1 MKTIGSEIDLVERDP
16 NGINAHLGTLHFNDV
31 FGEPDGVH
39 SIDCV
44 WKLSAKCFDCWKLL
58 CYNILTIFYG
68 VCIAAEWGCEF
79 AVIAFY
85 HIWIISPCMKIF
97 EINCGICQR
106 IYSTCVNCCIVPW
119 CEAFGSLFS
128 AFKK

>member
-58 CYNILTIFYG
+58 CYNILTVFYG

-79 AVIAFY
+79 AIIAFY

-106 IYSTCVNCCIVPW
+106 IYSTCVNCCIVPC
-119 CEAFGSLFS
+119 CEAFGSLFH

>member
-1 MKTIGSEIDLVERDP
+1 MSGGEIDLVNRDP
-16 NGINAHLGTLHFNDV
+16 NGLNAHLGTLHFNDV

-44 WKLSAKCFDCWKLL
+44 WKISAKCFDCWKLL
-58 CYNILTIFYG
+58 CYNIMTIVYG
-68 VCIAAEWGCEF
+68 IFIAAEWGCEF
-79 AVIAFY
+79 AIIAFY

-97 EINCGICQR
+97 EINCGLCQR
-106 IYSTCVNCCIVPW
+106 IYASCVNCCVVPC
-119 CEAFGSLFS
+119 CEAMGSLFV